1 MDAFAAG
8 LIVAA
13 KMHEDKYIENLVADR
28 YSSFGEGIGKEVGSD
43 NATLA
48 TFEEHS
54 LDMPQ
59 SELIAATR
67 SDHMETVK
75 VTINNYIV
83 NALAS
88 K

>member
-1 MDAFAAG
+1 
-8 LIVAA
+8 
-13 KMHEDKYIENLVADR
+13 
-28 YSSFGEGIGKEVGSD
+28 
-43 NATLA
+43 
-48 TFEEHS
+48 
-54 LDMPQ
+54 MPQ